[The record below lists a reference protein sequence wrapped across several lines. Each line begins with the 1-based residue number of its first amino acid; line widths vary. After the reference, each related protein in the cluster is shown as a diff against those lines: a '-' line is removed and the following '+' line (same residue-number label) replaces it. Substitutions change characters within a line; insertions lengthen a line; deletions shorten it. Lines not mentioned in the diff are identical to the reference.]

1 MKASGAGV
9 VYCREAVL
17 WPELGLVVNGSA
29 DAERRGAVRSLV
41 TANYIGTVGP
51 VIDRELFEEVGG
63 FDERLP
69 RLQEWD
75 LWLRLGLRTSFA
87 YVPRILVRG
96 EAVAGGVSQSSK
108 ALDEA
113 ARLMLEKWRGDGGL
127 SRRDLALL
135 HYGVGKYLL
144 ADGDVLQARRAF
156 RQGFRIDPS
165 SPLNWLGLVGSVARP
180 WQINLL
186 KRARIRLRRTTA

>member
-1 MKASGAGV
+1 
-9 VYCREAVL
+9 
-17 WPELGLVVNGSA
+17 
-29 DAERRGAVRSLV
+29 
-41 TANYIGTVGP
+41 VGP
-51 VIDRELFEEVGG
+51 VIERKLFEEVGG

-108 ALDEA
+108 ALGEA
-113 ARLMLEKWRGDGGL
+113 ARLMLEKWRGKGGL

-144 ADGDVLQARRAF
+144 ADGDVVQARRAF

-165 SPLNWLGLVGSVARP
+165 SPLNWLGLLGSVARP

-186 KRARIRLRRTTA
+186 KRVRIRLRRTTA